1 MTDGRDARRI
11 RPPPVSRHPGS
22 VSGPYFGES
31 KFPLVPPL
39 RSTDS
44 AESSPSLFARFI
56 TTMDESDCFLS
67 PLMDYGFLLSHKA
80 PARAGERASPPRSR
94 DKICVRAWV
103 LGHRRAWLALTTAVQ
118 PVLPS
123 TGTTVSA
130 LPSKE
135 FFDAHWPRPHAP
147 LPTLRRRPH
156 GRPRTARG
164 ETWMVSPSFQRTFTA
179 YLVPVSLAHC
189 PLLSPLH
196 ILNASTGELAAV
208 PSGCNEQSCERPSTD
223 PGTLAGAARPG
234 GFGCSYSDAWRGVG
248 DRGRRSCEVGTTA
261 EGFE

>member
-1 MTDGRDARRI
+1 MTAGRDARRI

-103 LGHRRAWLALTTAVQ
+103 LGLRRAWLALTTAVQ

-189 PLLSPLH
+189 PPHLSA
-196 ILNASTGELAAV
+196 ASLFPTINRVCMGNRKSPPFRLMFKA
-208 PSGCNEQSCERPSTD
+208 SRND
-223 PGTLAGAARPG
+223 PGAFCRRARI
-234 GFGCSYSDAWRGVG
+234 SASASDPEDPISHHLCTV
-248 DRGRRSCEVGTTA
+248 VP
-261 EGFE
+261 

>member
-1 MTDGRDARRI
+1 MTAGRDARRI

-67 PLMDYGFLLSHKA
+67 PLMDYGFLLSHQA

-103 LGHRRAWLALTTAVQ
+103 LGHRRAWLALTTAVP

-179 YLVPVSLAHC
+179 YLVPVSLAHRPHLQ
-189 PLLSPLH
+189 PLPVP
-196 ILNASTGELAAV
+196 ILFNQRIFLPCTGL
-208 PSGCNEQSCERPSTD
+208 
-223 PGTLAGAARPG
+223 PGLP
-234 GFGCSYSDAWRGVG
+234 FGHVSVG
-248 DRGRRSCEVGTTA
+248 SHGLVA
-261 EGFE
+261 YA

>member
-1 MTDGRDARRI
+1 MTAARDARRI

-103 LGHRRAWLALTTAVQ
+103 LGHRRAWLALATAVQ

-189 PLLSPLH
+189 PPLPRTFTTLDRVECRGLRPCTLPH
-196 ILNASTGELAAV
+196 HRTYRFQYPAVGVTRGSFEPRTRPFFPVSAA
-208 PSGCNEQSCERPSTD
+208 
-223 PGTLAGAARPG
+223 
-234 GFGCSYSDAWRGVG
+234 
-248 DRGRRSCEVGTTA
+248 A
-261 EGFE
+261 ET